1 MAPAAVCGAAQSGQ
15 ERNPLIRIFLSGR
28 VTMLLDCAR
37 HRESTGLSAAE
48 PAARLEPH
56 RKDKGMKRTLT
67 TIMLL
72 AAVVVGSGRTLAST
86 GRPLVEPGTPAPD
99 NNGRV
104 FAANAYAQLPDGRLI
119 VGVTYTGAVSPTTGL
134 PMSNNVG
141 FYNYDPAT
149 GQFVQEIRQGYSAS
163 GGTVTS
169 DVGVYDENFVRIP
182 VVLDNGDRIYRGYQA
197 LYRFSDTK
205 GLVYHGNNF
214 TRYCVLGPGGI
225 IGAPTRSRDKYYSLS
240 DGGNTLLFTN
250 GQNFPGIS
258 KTIQSFY
265 VQCIGADGSHSVS
278 FSEQNWSEEYT
289 VRVKPGASYDT
300 HYPLVWNDYAI
311 RSTPFGQTGMAFVR
325 KDVKIQSA
333 MNQSIQTVLADGQ
346 SIRGDYRV
354 NSGVNSGDPQGFSD
368 GGFVVGGGVTDNR
381 TGAFLGNSVYLF
393 GPSGSILRSVLPD
406 DANPFGSGT
415 VKGATLEKAMAV
427 GRNSSQR
434 YRNSSAITVR
444 VDLTSSDPY
453 SSAYWRLAM
462 NGNPSLEIAHGQT
475 IPGTNITVDYATM
488 LGYTPDARSVYQF
501 AYFPT
506 GSTTTAWAQASYRPE
521 SGLQLDGLGK
531 LSSSEY
537 DYIFGPKGS
546 RLYATGWFAPAVGTP
561 ANIIP
566 SSMDAHGMRCDVTS
580 SRMYGL
586 TPEDRPVLSLN
597 LKDPLTG
604 ETFDVYYLYDNGK
617 LTELLDRSQL
627 FNGKTL
633 STSQSPQVQTD
644 RDAKLWVCVGQGDW
658 PVFSVQ
664 FLDGTSGLYVVPEP
678 ATLCILA
685 LGGLTLIS
693 RRGRQRR

>member
-1 MAPAAVCGAAQSGQ
+1 
-15 ERNPLIRIFLSGR
+15 
-28 VTMLLDCAR
+28 
-37 HRESTGLSAAE
+37 
-48 PAARLEPH
+48 
-56 RKDKGMKRTLT
+56 
-67 TIMLL
+67 
-72 AAVVVGSGRTLAST
+72 
-86 GRPLVEPGTPAPD
+86 
-99 NNGRV
+99 
-104 FAANAYAQLPDGRLI
+104 
-119 VGVTYTGAVSPTTGL
+119 
-134 PMSNNVG
+134 
-141 FYNYDPAT
+141 
-149 GQFVQEIRQGYSAS
+149 
-163 GGTVTS
+163 
-169 DVGVYDENFVRIP
+169 
-182 VVLDNGDRIYRGYQA
+182 
-197 LYRFSDTK
+197 
-205 GLVYHGNNF
+205 
-214 TRYCVLGPGGI
+214 
-225 IGAPTRSRDKYYSLS
+225 
-240 DGGNTLLFTN
+240 
-250 GQNFPGIS
+250 
-258 KTIQSFY
+258 
-265 VQCIGADGSHSVS
+265 
-278 FSEQNWSEEYT
+278 
-289 VRVKPGASYDT
+289 
-300 HYPLVWNDYAI
+300 
-311 RSTPFGQTGMAFVR
+311 
-325 KDVKIQSA
+325 
-333 MNQSIQTVLADGQ
+333 
-346 SIRGDYRV
+346 
-354 NSGVNSGDPQGFSD
+354 
-368 GGFVVGGGVTDNR
+368 
-381 TGAFLGNSVYLF
+381 
-393 GPSGSILRSVLPD
+393 
-406 DANPFGSGT
+406 
-415 VKGATLEKAMAV
+415 MAV